1 MNVWDPSDPPPR
13 RMPWRLLAFAAFAAG
28 IIVAMVAR

>member
-1 MNVWDPSDPPPR
+1 MNCWQPDDEPR
-13 RMPWRLLAFAAFAAG
+13 RMPWRLLAFAALAAG

>member
-1 MNVWDPSDPPPR
+1 MDCWEPDDPPR
-13 RMPWRLLAFAAFAAG
+13 RMPWSLLAFAAIAAG

>member
-1 MNVWDPSDPPPR
+1 MDCWNPNDPPR

-28 IIVAMVAR
+28 AIVAMVTR